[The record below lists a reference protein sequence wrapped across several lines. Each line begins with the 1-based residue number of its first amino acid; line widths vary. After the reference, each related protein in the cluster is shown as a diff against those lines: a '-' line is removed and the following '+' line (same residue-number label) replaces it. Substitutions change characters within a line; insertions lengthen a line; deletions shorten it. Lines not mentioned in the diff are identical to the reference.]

1 MHRHLGDAE
10 KAQGLSQP
18 SLAFGAMRLV
28 VGGGWL
34 PGAESVLMNPAIV
47 EPQ

>member
-10 KAQGLSQP
+10 IAQGLSQP

-28 VGGGWL
+28 VGGWKAARSGIRAL
-34 PGAESVLMNPAIV
+34 ESGDG
-47 EPQ
+47 